1 MVKSKKSYQNI
12 WWWIIATVVLGTIWH
27 FVYQISGDNL
37 AVGLVAPVNE
47 SVWEHLK
54 IVFTPLLIVG
64 IVQYIVNKK
73 DRNSY
78 WTGLLAGMVT
88 AMLIVFFGFYLYSSL
103 LGENLLIDIGLYISS
118 IIVAI
123 YVAAFVRSRL
133 KTTKVVDGIS
143 IIIIVVVGLAL
154 VYLTIAPPKF
164 APFIENGS
172 GTYGIFKTPAN

>member
-27 FVYQISGDNL
+27 FVYQMSGDNL

-172 GTYGIFKTPAN
+172 GTYGIFKTPAS

>member
-12 WWWIIATVVLGTIWH
+12 WWWALATVVLGTIWH

-37 AVGLVAPVNE
+37 AVGLVAPINE

-64 IVQYIVNKK
+64 IVQYIVAKK

-78 WTGLLAGMVT
+78 WTGLLMGMVM
-88 AMLIVFFGFYLYSSL
+88 AMLIVIFGFYLYSSL
-103 LGENLLIDIGLYISS
+103 LGENLLIDIGLYIAS
-118 IIVAI
+118 IIVAV
-123 YVAAFVRSRL
+123 YVAAFVRSTL
-133 KTTKVVDGIS
+133 KTTKVVDGVS
-143 IIIIVVVGLAL
+143 IIIIVAIGLAL
-154 VYLTIAPPKF
+154 VYLTIAPPKL
-164 APFIENGS
+164 APFIENSS

>member
-12 WWWIIATVVLGTIWH
+12 WWWILATVVLGTIWH

-172 GTYGIFKTPAN
+172 GTYGIFKTPAS